1 MHSSTRVLA
10 TACALLMVF
19 LAFNSVGVR
28 ASPPTSDNELNHS
41 LASNG
46 GSASSSGF
54 SGVNGHAN
62 AIDGSTST
70 YWQSSTTTGWIAV
83 AFSPRAYVNEVHIHF
98 LSGSTIYPGLSLYLD
113 TNANGAFETG
123 EKLWSTTTNSVRDV
137 VASVVVSFASGMKV
151 TIDLTSGTNQPKIA
165 ELEAYLRSD
174 SDGDG
179 LTNNQETST
188 VYVQDSA
195 AGGLP
200 LNVPDD
206 GTNVAS
212 SSASLAQFWG
222 NPILGLANFTVD
234 HARKTDLTA
243 QIGYWD
249 GSVWVDRYVWDPGR
263 RLDKVSITQP
273 ASNAYVSGLVPV
285 VASVLRP
292 EITSKAEF
300 RVSGVLSATVS
311 TPVGSNFS
319 WTWNTSG
326 RPEGAV
332 KLNVTQYDTIGGKAW
347 SEITVNVDQPPQV
360 PWGVPRAG
368 STVSDTVTIKVTAT
382 DPSGISSVAFY
393 IDGLFLAKVLSP
405 NAGTNGYSSGWGTS
419 GYCSNIQHILKAI
432 ATEVAAPYLT
442 SSQSV
447 TVTASTFPL
456 VCITTPVNGG
466 VVKGIRTVTASPT
479 AASGKT
485 ISKVSFYLDGSLQYT
500 ATASP
505 WTWSWDTTLT
515 TDDTHSLSV
524 IATDS
529 ASKTASAAIS
539 VTVFNEIICT
549 PRRCPTGPTGLSSVG
564 TKTSA
569 VSTSATSSASTVGI
583 LASEWKRGEVDVGTK
598 ATVVV
603 DLVNAQSSASAAEN
617 VSRILRPSFPVSTFM
632 SRLYWHLI
640 IRDWTAPTAGQITAF
655 TLRFEAKSDPL
666 KADTDGDGIL
676 DGTEATFWGT
686 LPVARDS
693 DGDGLTDDYE
703 IVPHSLTL
711 TLNGVVT
718 TLAPFTTSPI
728 NADTDGDGLSDGE
741 ERSLGVDRTITNPLS
756 VDTDGD
762 GLWDGFTIGTH
773 LGELTYNANATLT
786 DTDGDTFSDWT
797 EVNPRSLILTING
810 ASITRTVT
818 TSPSSADTDGDG
830 LKDNEEWYGTSV
842 FGVKTDPSDP
852 DTDHDNLVDGQE
864 RYMKEVAMPSR
875 MSAGTSITVP
885 LAVRIAGPVE
895 KVTVS
900 YGLSTIDVSNFYLS
914 LSQGANSL
922 VLRNH
927 QGSGLVNFSSTNLP
941 SSMFGGGTYT
951 LSLSSWASGGIL
963 EKYSILFTI
972 RTSPI
977 LADTDADGLNDSEE
991 TTYGRDGW
999 ITDPQLS
1006 DTDGDTWGDSF
1017 ETVTKGTNPLS
1028 IDTDGDGVRDNLDID
1043 PLHNLVVRVTVNRI
1057 HHGASPWC
1065 TPELVGIV
1073 RVNDAYTWVTQ
1084 HLQATEDGYWS
1095 LGCFAN
1101 IWSTASF
1108 QMSYYADV
1116 PDDVSTFTLRMT
1128 AWAINPGR
1136 GDDILVDQAQSYSL
1150 NTGIPSQTF
1159 SNGNSWY
1166 KFDVS
1171 TVALSKAKTI
1181 LITDPQTTVT
1191 SAAGMIRTAS
1201 QDRFFVFSLNVD
1213 SASSPLESG
1222 IDTILVPRS
1231 IFLDTKLKA
1240 DFAAGLYAPLSNVPI
1255 YGDDLSKAAI
1265 SDGVAAVIAGALTGS
1280 QANDVLNRLLMNAS
1294 GGWSHSYVDITSQ
1307 ALVANL
1313 PYDVVKI
1320 LPWQAVTNGPTGA
1333 LPQDFWSKIG
1343 AVTSTVVNSL
1353 VYVGQLIYKGLV
1365 ALGTFLTDLATAIV
1379 EWGMRSLGA
1388 LWQAVTTV
1396 AQKIADAAVSLFNW
1410 VKDFV
1415 VGLFTTI
1422 INGFSALI
1430 QNAMSGLTT
1439 AVTGLF
1445 RNKGTLTSLLLGI
1458 PLVIGAVVK
1467 VRDIIENVFEVLE
1480 VAEAGITAVLAILS
1494 GGTAAVVKTLI
1505 SHLTTEALLKA
1516 VVAATI
1522 LQLIGTVV
1530 DTISESALN
1539 NTLGLVFKG
1548 AIGLIIL
1555 RGAIWELYKDTKKIT
1570 PQTKWPAVA
1579 ASSLVGLLVELASG
1593 LFTEQIMNA
1602 LGTNDPLVHGGLLA
1616 FFDELAFI
1624 VSFFG
1629 VVKLFKKV
1637 AGEDFLK
1644 TLRKVLTAV
1653 MSDVEDAITFV
1664 GFVGTEAGIASHV
1677 VTNEYGISI

>member
-292 EITSKAEF
+292 EITSKVEF

-332 KLNVTQYDTIGGKAW
+332 KLNVTQYDTIGGKA
-347 SEITVNVDQPPQV
+347 E
-360 PWGVPRAG
+360 
-368 STVSDTVTIKVTAT
+368 
-382 DPSGISSVAFY
+382 SG
-393 IDGLFLAKVLSP
+393 
-405 NAGTNGYSSGWGTS
+405 
-419 GYCSNIQHILKAI
+419 
-432 ATEVAAPYLT
+432 
-442 SSQSV
+442 V

-666 KADTDGDGIL
+666 
-676 DGTEATFWGT
+676 
-686 LPVARDS
+686 
-693 DGDGLTDDYE
+693 
-703 IVPHSLTL
+703 
-711 TLNGVVT
+711 
-718 TLAPFTTSPI
+718 
-728 NADTDGDGLSDGE
+728 
-741 ERSLGVDRTITNPLS
+741 S
-756 VDTDGD
+756 VDTDAD

-1065 TPELVGIV
+1065 TPKLVGIV

-1128 AWAINPGR
+1128 AWAINPGG

-1181 LITDPQTTVT
+1181 LITDPQPTVT

-1396 AQKIADAAVSLFNW
+1396 AQKIADAAVSLFYW
-1410 VKDFV
+1410 VEDFF

-1516 VVAATI
+1516 VVASD
-1522 LQLIGTVV
+1522 LFQLIGALF
-1530 DTISESALN
+1530 DTSSANALN
-1539 NTLGLVFKG
+1539 KNLRLVFKG
-1548 AIGLIIL
+1548 AICLIIL
-1555 RGAIWELYKDTKKIT
+1555 GGAIWELYKDTKKIT

>member
-292 EITSKAEF
+292 EITSKVEF

-360 PWGVPRAG
+360 TWVSPAAG

-728 NADTDGDGLSDGE
+728 NADTDGDGL
-741 ERSLGVDRTITNPLS
+741 
-756 VDTDGD
+756 
-762 GLWDGFTIGTH
+762 
-773 LGELTYNANATLT
+773 
-786 DTDGDTFSDWT
+786 
-797 EVNPRSLILTING
+797 
-810 ASITRTVT
+810 
-818 TSPSSADTDGDG
+818 
-830 LKDNEEWYGTSV
+830 KDNEEWYGTSV

-977 LADTDADGLNDSEE
+977 LADTDADGLNDSEG

-1136 GDDILVDQAQSYSL
+1136 G
-1150 NTGIPSQTF
+1150 
-1159 SNGNSWY
+1159 
-1166 KFDVS
+1166 
-1171 TVALSKAKTI
+1171 
-1181 LITDPQTTVT
+1181 
-1191 SAAGMIRTAS
+1191 
-1201 QDRFFVFSLNVD
+1201 
-1213 SASSPLESG
+1213 
-1222 IDTILVPRS
+1222 
-1231 IFLDTKLKA
+1231 
-1240 DFAAGLYAPLSNVPI
+1240 
-1255 YGDDLSKAAI
+1255 
-1265 SDGVAAVIAGALTGS
+1265 
-1280 QANDVLNRLLMNAS
+1280 
-1294 GGWSHSYVDITSQ
+1294 
-1307 ALVANL
+1307 
-1313 PYDVVKI
+1313 
-1320 LPWQAVTNGPTGA
+1320 
-1333 LPQDFWSKIG
+1333 
-1343 AVTSTVVNSL
+1343 
-1353 VYVGQLIYKGLV
+1353 
-1365 ALGTFLTDLATAIV
+1365 
-1379 EWGMRSLGA
+1379 
-1388 LWQAVTTV
+1388 
-1396 AQKIADAAVSLFNW
+1396 
-1410 VKDFV
+1410 
-1415 VGLFTTI
+1415 
-1422 INGFSALI
+1422 
-1430 QNAMSGLTT
+1430 
-1439 AVTGLF
+1439 
-1445 RNKGTLTSLLLGI
+1445 
-1458 PLVIGAVVK
+1458 
-1467 VRDIIENVFEVLE
+1467 
-1480 VAEAGITAVLAILS
+1480 
-1494 GGTAAVVKTLI
+1494 
-1505 SHLTTEALLKA
+1505 
-1516 VVAATI
+1516 
-1522 LQLIGTVV
+1522 
-1530 DTISESALN
+1530 
-1539 NTLGLVFKG
+1539 
-1548 AIGLIIL
+1548 
-1555 RGAIWELYKDTKKIT
+1555 
-1570 PQTKWPAVA
+1570 
-1579 ASSLVGLLVELASG
+1579 
-1593 LFTEQIMNA
+1593 
-1602 LGTNDPLVHGGLLA
+1602 
-1616 FFDELAFI
+1616 
-1624 VSFFG
+1624 
-1629 VVKLFKKV
+1629 
-1637 AGEDFLK
+1637 
-1644 TLRKVLTAV
+1644 
-1653 MSDVEDAITFV
+1653 
-1664 GFVGTEAGIASHV
+1664 
-1677 VTNEYGISI
+1677 

>member
-83 AFSPRAYVNEVHIHF
+83 AFSTRAYVNEVHIHF

-195 AGGLP
+195 A
-200 LNVPDD
+200 
-206 GTNVAS
+206 
-212 SSASLAQFWG
+212 W
-222 NPILGLANFTVD
+222 
-234 HARKTDLTA
+234 
-243 QIGYWD
+243 
-249 GSVWVDRYVWDPGR
+249 
-263 RLDKVSITQP
+263 
-273 ASNAYVSGLVPV
+273 
-285 VASVLRP
+285 VLRP
-292 EITSKAEF
+292 EITWKVEF
-300 RVSGVLSATVS
+300 RLSGVLSATVS

-360 PWGVPRAG
+360 TWVSPAAG

-515 TDDTHSLSV
+515 PHDTHSLSV

-676 DGTEATFWGT
+676 DGTEATFWG
-686 LPVARDS
+686 R
-693 DGDGLTDDYE
+693 
-703 IVPHSLTL
+703 
-711 TLNGVVT
+711 
-718 TLAPFTTSPI
+718 
-728 NADTDGDGLSDGE
+728 
-741 ERSLGVDRTITNPLS
+741 
-756 VDTDGD
+756 
-762 GLWDGFTIGTH
+762 
-773 LGELTYNANATLT
+773 
-786 DTDGDTFSDWT
+786 
-797 EVNPRSLILTING
+797 
-810 ASITRTVT
+810 
-818 TSPSSADTDGDG
+818 
-830 LKDNEEWYGTSV
+830 
-842 FGVKTDPSDP
+842 
-852 DTDHDNLVDGQE
+852 
-864 RYMKEVAMPSR
+864 
-875 MSAGTSITVP
+875 
-885 LAVRIAGPVE
+885 
-895 KVTVS
+895 
-900 YGLSTIDVSNFYLS
+900 
-914 LSQGANSL
+914 
-922 VLRNH
+922 
-927 QGSGLVNFSSTNLP
+927 
-941 SSMFGGGTYT
+941 
-951 LSLSSWASGGIL
+951 
-963 EKYSILFTI
+963 
-972 RTSPI
+972 
-977 LADTDADGLNDSEE
+977 
-991 TTYGRDGW
+991 
-999 ITDPQLS
+999 
-1006 DTDGDTWGDSF
+1006 
-1017 ETVTKGTNPLS
+1017 
-1028 IDTDGDGVRDNLDID
+1028 
-1043 PLHNLVVRVTVNRI
+1043 
-1057 HHGASPWC
+1057 
-1065 TPELVGIV
+1065 
-1073 RVNDAYTWVTQ
+1073 
-1084 HLQATEDGYWS
+1084 
-1095 LGCFAN
+1095 
-1101 IWSTASF
+1101 
-1108 QMSYYADV
+1108 
-1116 PDDVSTFTLRMT
+1116 
-1128 AWAINPGR
+1128 
-1136 GDDILVDQAQSYSL
+1136 
-1150 NTGIPSQTF
+1150 
-1159 SNGNSWY
+1159 
-1166 KFDVS
+1166 
-1171 TVALSKAKTI
+1171 
-1181 LITDPQTTVT
+1181 
-1191 SAAGMIRTAS
+1191 
-1201 QDRFFVFSLNVD
+1201 
-1213 SASSPLESG
+1213 
-1222 IDTILVPRS
+1222 
-1231 IFLDTKLKA
+1231 
-1240 DFAAGLYAPLSNVPI
+1240 
-1255 YGDDLSKAAI
+1255 
-1265 SDGVAAVIAGALTGS
+1265 
-1280 QANDVLNRLLMNAS
+1280 
-1294 GGWSHSYVDITSQ
+1294 
-1307 ALVANL
+1307 
-1313 PYDVVKI
+1313 
-1320 LPWQAVTNGPTGA
+1320 
-1333 LPQDFWSKIG
+1333 
-1343 AVTSTVVNSL
+1343 
-1353 VYVGQLIYKGLV
+1353 
-1365 ALGTFLTDLATAIV
+1365 
-1379 EWGMRSLGA
+1379 
-1388 LWQAVTTV
+1388 
-1396 AQKIADAAVSLFNW
+1396 
-1410 VKDFV
+1410 
-1415 VGLFTTI
+1415 
-1422 INGFSALI
+1422 
-1430 QNAMSGLTT
+1430 
-1439 AVTGLF
+1439 
-1445 RNKGTLTSLLLGI
+1445 
-1458 PLVIGAVVK
+1458 
-1467 VRDIIENVFEVLE
+1467 
-1480 VAEAGITAVLAILS
+1480 
-1494 GGTAAVVKTLI
+1494 
-1505 SHLTTEALLKA
+1505 
-1516 VVAATI
+1516 
-1522 LQLIGTVV
+1522 
-1530 DTISESALN
+1530 
-1539 NTLGLVFKG
+1539 
-1548 AIGLIIL
+1548 
-1555 RGAIWELYKDTKKIT
+1555 
-1570 PQTKWPAVA
+1570 
-1579 ASSLVGLLVELASG
+1579 
-1593 LFTEQIMNA
+1593 
-1602 LGTNDPLVHGGLLA
+1602 
-1616 FFDELAFI
+1616 
-1624 VSFFG
+1624 
-1629 VVKLFKKV
+1629 
-1637 AGEDFLK
+1637 
-1644 TLRKVLTAV
+1644 
-1653 MSDVEDAITFV
+1653 
-1664 GFVGTEAGIASHV
+1664 
-1677 VTNEYGISI
+1677 

>member
-292 EITSKAEF
+292 EITSKVEF

-332 KLNVTQYDTIGGKAW
+332 KLNVTQYDTIGGKA
-347 SEITVNVDQPPQV
+347 E
-360 PWGVPRAG
+360 
-368 STVSDTVTIKVTAT
+368 
-382 DPSGISSVAFY
+382 SG
-393 IDGLFLAKVLSP
+393 
-405 NAGTNGYSSGWGTS
+405 
-419 GYCSNIQHILKAI
+419 
-432 ATEVAAPYLT
+432 
-442 SSQSV
+442 V

-756 VDTDGD
+756 VDTDAD

-773 LGELTYNANATLT
+773 LEELTYNANATLT

-1057 HHGASPWC
+1057 HHGASPWG

-1128 AWAINPGR
+1128 AWAINPGG

-1458 PLVIGAVVK
+1458 PLVIGAVLK
-1467 VRDIIENVFEVLE
+1467 GRDIIENVF
-1480 VAEAGITAVLAILS
+1480 
-1494 GGTAAVVKTLI
+1494 
-1505 SHLTTEALLKA
+1505 
-1516 VVAATI
+1516 
-1522 LQLIGTVV
+1522 
-1530 DTISESALN
+1530 
-1539 NTLGLVFKG
+1539 
-1548 AIGLIIL
+1548 
-1555 RGAIWELYKDTKKIT
+1555 
-1570 PQTKWPAVA
+1570 
-1579 ASSLVGLLVELASG
+1579 
-1593 LFTEQIMNA
+1593 
-1602 LGTNDPLVHGGLLA
+1602 
-1616 FFDELAFI
+1616 
-1624 VSFFG
+1624 
-1629 VVKLFKKV
+1629 
-1637 AGEDFLK
+1637 
-1644 TLRKVLTAV
+1644 
-1653 MSDVEDAITFV
+1653 
-1664 GFVGTEAGIASHV
+1664 
-1677 VTNEYGISI
+1677 

>member
-292 EITSKAEF
+292 EITSKVEF

-360 PWGVPRAG
+360 TWVSPAAG

-728 NADTDGDGLSDGE
+728 N
-741 ERSLGVDRTITNPLS
+741 
-756 VDTDGD
+756 
-762 GLWDGFTIGTH
+762 
-773 LGELTYNANATLT
+773 
-786 DTDGDTFSDWT
+786 
-797 EVNPRSLILTING
+797 
-810 ASITRTVT
+810 
-818 TSPSSADTDGDG
+818 ADTDGDG

-1379 EWGMRSLGA
+1379 EWGMRSLGS

-1396 AQKIADAAVSLFNW
+1396 AQKIADAAVLLFNW
-1410 VKDFV
+1410 VKELV
-1415 VGLFTTI
+1415 VWLFSTI
-1422 INGFSALI
+1422 INGFRALI
-1430 QNAMSGLTT
+1430 YKAMSGLTT
-1439 AVTGLF
+1439 GVTRPF
-1445 RNKGTLTSLLLGI
+1445 PNKGTLPPLLFGI
-1458 PLVIGAVVK
+1458 PL
-1467 VRDIIENVFEVLE
+1467 
-1480 VAEAGITAVLAILS
+1480 S
-1494 GGTAAVVKTLI
+1494 
-1505 SHLTTEALLKA
+1505 
-1516 VVAATI
+1516 
-1522 LQLIGTVV
+1522 
-1530 DTISESALN
+1530 
-1539 NTLGLVFKG
+1539 
-1548 AIGLIIL
+1548 
-1555 RGAIWELYKDTKKIT
+1555 
-1570 PQTKWPAVA
+1570 
-1579 ASSLVGLLVELASG
+1579 
-1593 LFTEQIMNA
+1593 
-1602 LGTNDPLVHGGLLA
+1602 
-1616 FFDELAFI
+1616 
-1624 VSFFG
+1624 
-1629 VVKLFKKV
+1629 
-1637 AGEDFLK
+1637 
-1644 TLRKVLTAV
+1644 
-1653 MSDVEDAITFV
+1653 
-1664 GFVGTEAGIASHV
+1664 
-1677 VTNEYGISI
+1677 

>member
-292 EITSKAEF
+292 EITSKVEF

-360 PWGVPRAG
+360 TWVSPAAG

-666 KADTDGDGIL
+666 
-676 DGTEATFWGT
+676 
-686 LPVARDS
+686 
-693 DGDGLTDDYE
+693 
-703 IVPHSLTL
+703 
-711 TLNGVVT
+711 
-718 TLAPFTTSPI
+718 
-728 NADTDGDGLSDGE
+728 
-741 ERSLGVDRTITNPLS
+741 S
-756 VDTDGD
+756 VDTDAD

-1065 TPELVGIV
+1065 PPELVGIV

-1213 SASSPLESG
+1213 SASSPLVSG

-1240 DFAAGLYAPLSNVPI
+1240 DFAAGLYAPLANVPI

-1530 DTISESALN
+1530 DTISENALN
-1539 NTLGLVFKG
+1539 NTLG
-1548 AIGLIIL
+1548 
-1555 RGAIWELYKDTKKIT
+1555 
-1570 PQTKWPAVA
+1570 
-1579 ASSLVGLLVELASG
+1579 
-1593 LFTEQIMNA
+1593 
-1602 LGTNDPLVHGGLLA
+1602 LA

>member
-54 SGVNGHAN
+54 SGVDGHAN

-137 VASVVVSFASGMKV
+137 VASVVVSFAAGMKV

-292 EITSKAEF
+292 EITSKVEF

-360 PWGVPRAG
+360 TWVSPAAG

-728 NADTDGDGLSDGE
+728 N
-741 ERSLGVDRTITNPLS
+741 
-756 VDTDGD
+756 
-762 GLWDGFTIGTH
+762 
-773 LGELTYNANATLT
+773 
-786 DTDGDTFSDWT
+786 
-797 EVNPRSLILTING
+797 
-810 ASITRTVT
+810 
-818 TSPSSADTDGDG
+818 ADTDGDG

-1516 VVAATI
+1516 VVAATL
-1522 LQLIGTVV
+1522 LQLIGAVV
-1530 DTISESALN
+1530 DTISENALN
-1539 NTLGLVFKG
+1539 NTLRVVVKG
-1548 AIGLIIL
+1548 ALGLLIL
-1555 RGAIWELYKDTKKIT
+1555 GGAIWELYKDTKKIT

>member
-292 EITSKAEF
+292 EITSKVEF

-360 PWGVPRAG
+360 TWVSPAAG

-666 KADTDGDGIL
+666 
-676 DGTEATFWGT
+676 
-686 LPVARDS
+686 
-693 DGDGLTDDYE
+693 
-703 IVPHSLTL
+703 
-711 TLNGVVT
+711 
-718 TLAPFTTSPI
+718 
-728 NADTDGDGLSDGE
+728 
-741 ERSLGVDRTITNPLS
+741 S
-756 VDTDGD
+756 VDTDAD

-1128 AWAINPGR
+1128 AWAINPGG

-1181 LITDPQTTVT
+1181 LITDPQPTVT

-1396 AQKIADAAVSLFNW
+1396 AQKIADAAVSLFYW
-1410 VKDFV
+1410 VEDFF

-1494 GGTAAVVKTLI
+1494 GGTAAVVKMLI

-1555 RGAIWELYKDTKKIT
+1555 GGAIWELYKDTKKIT

>member
-292 EITSKAEF
+292 EITSKVEF

-360 PWGVPRAG
+360 TWVSPAAG

-393 IDGLFLAKVLSP
+393 IDGLFLAEVLSP

-617 VSRILRPSFPVSTFM
+617 VPRILRPIFTVSTFM

-640 IRDWTAPTAGQITAF
+640 ICAGT
-655 TLRFEAKSDPL
+655 
-666 KADTDGDGIL
+666 
-676 DGTEATFWGT
+676 
-686 LPVARDS
+686 
-693 DGDGLTDDYE
+693 
-703 IVPHSLTL
+703 
-711 TLNGVVT
+711 
-718 TLAPFTTSPI
+718 
-728 NADTDGDGLSDGE
+728 ADTDGDGLSDGE

-756 VDTDGD
+756 VDTDAD

-991 TTYGRDGW
+991 TTSGRDGW

-1006 DTDGDTWGDSF
+1006 DTDGDTSGDSF

-1084 HLQATEDGYWS
+1084 HLQATADGYWS

-1101 IWSTASF
+1101 IWSSAPF